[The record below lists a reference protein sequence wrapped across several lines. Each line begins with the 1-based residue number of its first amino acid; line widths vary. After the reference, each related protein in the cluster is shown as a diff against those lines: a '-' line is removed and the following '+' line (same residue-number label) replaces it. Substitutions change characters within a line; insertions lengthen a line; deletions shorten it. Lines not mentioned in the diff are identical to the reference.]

1 MKAYDAITGRTDHSD
16 SRAPVARTGYS
27 LAQIALH
34 WIIAAL
40 IVAQVVLH
48 EGMEV
53 AYRFEQGG
61 GPAPT
66 EAESLLAIVHIA
78 CGIAVFVLALVRVVL
93 RVRRGAPP
101 PPKQEHPALRLV
113 AKATHFAFYAVILLM
128 PFTGALAWFG
138 SVEAAAAI
146 HGIGLPVILGLVF
159 LHIVGALYHHF
170 VLKTDVLR
178 RILRP
183 ER

>member
-1 MKAYDAITGRTDHSD
+1 MKVYDAITGRTDRAD
-16 SRAPVARTGYS
+16 GRAPVARAGYS
-27 LAQIALH
+27 GTQIALH

-40 IVAQVVLH
+40 IVAQVLLH

-53 AYRFEQGG
+53 AYRFEHG
-61 GPAPT
+61 GPAPS
-66 EAESLLAIVHIA
+66 ESESLLATVHIA
-78 CGIAVFVLALVRVVL
+78 CGLTVFVLALVRVGL
-93 RVRRGAPP
+93 RIRRGAPP
-101 PPKQEHPALRLV
+101 PPREEHPALRLV
-113 AKATHFAFYAVILLM
+113 AKVTHFAFYAVILLM

-138 SVEAAAAI
+138 AVEVAAAI
-146 HGIGLPVILGLVF
+146 HFIGLPVILGLVF

>member
-1 MKAYDAITGRTDHSD
+1 MKVYDAISRRNDRADH
-16 SRAPVARTGYS
+16 RAPVARTGYS
-27 LAQIALH
+27 GTQIALH

-40 IVAQVVLH
+40 IVAQVLLH

-61 GPAPT
+61 PAPT
-66 EAESLLAIVHIA
+66 DSESLLATVHIA
-78 CGIAVFVLALVRVVL
+78 CGIAVFVLALVRVFL
-93 RVRRGAPP
+93 RVRRGAPL
-101 PPKQEHPALRLV
+101 PPKEEYPALKLA

-138 SVEAAAAI
+138 GVEAAAAV
-146 HGIGLPVILGLVF
+146 HGIGLPVILGLVS

-170 VLKTDVLR
+170 ILKTDVLR

>member
-1 MKAYDAITGRTDHSD
+1 MKIYDAIAGRTGRADR
-16 SRAPVARTGYS
+16 RAPVVRAGYS
-27 LAQIALH
+27 GTQIALH

-40 IVAQVVLH
+40 IVAQVLLH

-66 EAESLLAIVHIA
+66 ESESLLATIHIA
-78 CGIAVFVLALVRVVL
+78 CGIAVFVLALVRIVL
-93 RVRRGAPP
+93 RLRRGAPP
-101 PPKQEHPALRLV
+101 PPREEHAILRLV
-113 AKATHFAFYAVILLM
+113 AQATHFAFYAVILLM
-128 PFTGALAWFG
+128 PLTGLLAWFG
-138 SVEAAAAI
+138 AVEAAAAV
-146 HGIGLPVILGLVF
+146 HAVGLPVILGLVF
-159 LHIVGALYHHF
+159 LHIVGAFYHHF

-178 RILRP
+178 RMLRP

>member
-1 MKAYDAITGRTDHSD
+1 MKTHDAIAGRAG
-16 SRAPVARTGYS
+16 RAGRPAPVARAGYS
-27 LAQIALH
+27 GTQIALH

-40 IVAQVVLH
+40 IVAQVLLH

-53 AYRFEQGG
+53 VYGFEQG

-66 EAESLLAIVHIA
+66 ESESLLATVHIA

-101 PPKQEHPALRLV
+101 PPQEEHRVLRLV

-128 PFTGALAWFG
+128 PLTGMLAWFG
-138 SVEAAAAI
+138 SVEEAAAVHA
-146 HGIGLPVILGLVF
+146 IGLPVILGLVF

>member
-1 MKAYDAITGRTDHSD
+1 MKADDAIARQDD
-16 SRAPVARTGYS
+16 RADVRGPVARAGYS
-27 LAQIALH
+27 GTQIALH

-40 IVAQVVLH
+40 IVAQVLLH

-61 GPAPT
+61 PAPT
-66 EAESLLAIVHIA
+66 ESESLLATVHIG
-78 CGIAVFVLALVRVVL
+78 CGIAVFVLALLRIVI

-101 PPKQEHPALRLV
+101 PPEQEHQALRLV
-113 AKATHFAFYAVILLM
+113 AQATHFAFYGVILLM
-128 PFTGALAWFG
+128 PLTGALAWFG
-138 SVEAAAAI
+138 AVDAAASI

-170 VLKTDVLR
+170 ILKTDVLR
-178 RILRP
+178 RMLRP

>member
-1 MKAYDAITGRTDHSD
+1 MTRGYSAAAQSTRVERK
-16 SRAPVARTGYS
+16 GYS
-27 LAQIALH
+27 LTQIAIH

-40 IVAQVVLH
+40 IVAQVILH

-53 AYRFEQGG
+53 AYGFERG

-66 EAESLLAIVHIA
+66 ESESLLATVHIG
-78 CGIAVFVLALVRVVL
+78 CGIAVFVLALLRIVL
-93 RVRRGAPP
+93 RVRRGVPP
-101 PPKQEHPALRLV
+101 PPREEHPALRL
-113 AKATHFAFYAVILLM
+113 AAQATHIAFYGIIVLM
-128 PFTGALAWFG
+128 PLTGALAWFG
-138 SVEAAAAI
+138 GVEVMAAV
-146 HGIGLPVILGLVF
+146 HEFGLPVILGLVF
-159 LHIVGALYHHF
+159 LHIVGAVYHHV

>member
-1 MKAYDAITGRTDHSD
+1 MKVSDAITGRADRAD
-16 SRAPVARTGYS
+16 RPAPVARAGY
-27 LAQIALH
+27 LGTQIALH

-40 IVAQVVLH
+40 IVAQVLLH

-53 AYRFEQGG
+53 TYGFQHG
-61 GPAPT
+61 GPVPT
-66 EAESLLAIVHIA
+66 DSEQLLATVHIV
-78 CGIAVFVLALVRVVL
+78 CGIAVFVLALLRVVL
-93 RVRRGAPP
+93 RVRRGAPQP
-101 PPKQEHPALRLV
+101 PQEEHRILRLV

-128 PFTGALAWFG
+128 PLTGVLAWFG
-138 SVEAAAAI
+138 SVDEAAAI
-146 HGIGLPVILGLVF
+146 HAIGLPVILGLVF

-170 VLKTDVLR
+170 ILKTDVLR

>member
-1 MKAYDAITGRTDHSD
+1 MKVYDAITGRTG
-16 SRAPVARTGYS
+16 RAPVARAGYS
-27 LAQIALH
+27 GTQIALH

-40 IVAQVVLH
+40 IVAQVLLH

-53 AYRFEQGG
+53 AYRFEHG

-66 EAESLLAIVHIA
+66 EAESLLATVHIA
-78 CGIAVFVLALVRVVL
+78 CGLTVFVLALVRVVL
-93 RVRRGAPP
+93 RIRRGAPP
-101 PPKQEHPALRLV
+101 PPREEHPALRLV

-138 SVEAAAAI
+138 AVEVAASI
-146 HGIGLPVILGLVF
+146 HFIGLPVILGLVF
-159 LHIVGALYHHF
+159 LHIVGSLYHHF